1 MIICKQQDGTEISGK
16 CSAEGGI
23 SQKCVG
29 ICKEKQCGKEN
40 RKTWQYDNNQKRKDG
55 RKL

>member
-23 SQKCVG
+23 PQKCVG